1 MFKKIRRYLDSPYYA
16 LGDDLIRSHP
26 RWMSDKFFIKVFWR
40 QMMGYPLDL
49 KNPITFNEKL
59 QWMKLY
65 DRNPQYTE
73 LVDKIKV
80 KRWVADRIGAV
91 HVIPTLA
98 VYNQVEDIRLAE
110 LPNSFVLKCNHD
122 SGGIAICKDKRT
134 FDFQAAK
141 EKLAGHLDRNFFWE
155 YREWPYKNIEKKLF
169 AEEYIT
175 DNPDEDLI
183 DYKIFTFGG
192 EPKLIEIDFDRF
204 TNHKR
209 NLYDTSWNYIDAQI
223 LYPSQKDRIFEKP
236 EQLEEMLDLSRKL
249 SKGFRHVRTDFYLA
263 HGQVYF
269 GEMTFIHGAGTERI
283 DPKELDFLMGSW
295 IDISDRR

>member
-1 MFKKIRRYLDSPYYA
+1 MFKKVRRYLASPYYA

-26 RWMSDKFFIKVFWR
+26 RWMSDKYFIKVFWK

-49 KNPITFNEKL
+49 KHPKTFNEKL

-80 KRWVADRIGAV
+80 KQWVADRIGAE

-98 VYNQVEDIRLAE
+98 VFDCIEDIRLDE

-134 FDFQAAK
+134 FGFQAAK

-169 AEEYIT
+169 AEEYIA
-175 DNPDEDLI
+175 DNPDEDLV

-223 LYPSQKDRIFEKP
+223 LYPSQKERIFEKP

-249 SKGFRHVRTDFYLA
+249 SKGFRHVRTDFYIA
-263 HGQVYF
+263 RGQVYF

-295 IDISDRR
+295 IDISDR